1 MLFNGGVIVANN
13 QNLVIVESPA
23 KAKTISKFLGTDYN
37 VEASMGHLIDLPKSQ
52 LGVDVEHDFNPKY
65 ITIRGKGEI
74 LQKLKRVAKKSDK
87 VLLATDP
94 DREGEAISWHLARAL
109 EIDGTSNCRIEFNE
123 ITKTAIQA
131 ALNEPRPVDQDK
143 VDAQQARR
151 ILDRLVG
158 YKLSPLLW
166 KKVRKGLSAGRVQ
179 SVAVK
184 IICQREAEIEE
195 FEPQEYWTLET
206 ELTVDQQETFP
217 AKLYRVAEE
226 KYELN
231 SQEETEEVIAEL
243 EQEKLQVT
251 KIKEGTRRRNPAPP
265 FTTSSLQ
272 QQASTYLHFSTKK
285 TMYLAQEL
293 YEGIDLGAAG
303 TVGLITYMRTD
314 STRVSQ
320 EEQEDTRDYI
330 IANLGSDYVPDNP
343 PDYKSKSGAQDAH
356 EAIRPTSVTRTPQEV
371 KDYLNHEQYKLYK
384 LIWERFVAS
393 QMTPAV
399 YKTLRINVKGTKYW
413 LRANGSR
420 QLFAGFLEVDSSKQS
435 KEDTDLPE
443 LEEGAAVELAEVI
456 PEQHFTQPPAKYSE
470 AKLVKTLE
478 QQGIGRPS
486 TYASIVSTIEQR
498 GYVTKENKRF
508 KPTELG
514 EIVNELLI
522 EHFPNVTNIEFTAQL
537 EAELDKIEAGDSNW
551 VQVLDEFYTP
561 FQQRL
566 EAARE
571 NMEPVEFPEPET
583 DVICEE
589 CGRNMIIKH
598 GRYGKFLAC
607 PGFPDCKNTKPL
619 LEKMGVKCPECADGD
634 VVKRKSKQGS
644 VFYGCSNYPECEFM
658 TWYQPV
664 DEECPECGNFLVEKK
679 TKQEIKRFC
688 IAEDCDYEI
697 TE

>member
-1 MLFNGGVIVANN
+1 MANN